1 MASLE
6 SILIPTDGSDGAM
19 VGARRGI
26 NLAAAA
32 GADVVTLSVIDDRE
46 AEPSLS
52 SDPERRTE
60 REELLEEQAQ
70 QAVDEVG
77 ALARRHLSGSVETAV
92 EWGIP
97 FDTIVDYAEQ
107 HDVDLI
113 AMGTH
118 GRSGLQRVL
127 LGSVAE
133 KVLRASSVPVLMVPP
148 AADTADIGVERY
160 ENVLLPT
167 DGSEGAEIAT
177 DWGITLA
184 SIHDAAVHAVYSID
198 ANRFG
203 GDVDRIDIYGAL
215 ERVGREAIESIRE
228 ATRSADLSGTGTLG
242 SGPATRVI
250 LSHADEHDVDLIVM
264 GTHGRSGVERYLIGS
279 VTEGVVRNA
288 SVPVCCVPMREFP

>member
-19 VGARRGI
+19 AGARRGV

-46 AEPSLS
+46 TEPSLAL
-52 SDPERRTE
+52 DPDGRTE
-60 REELLEEQAQ
+60 REELLEEQASH
-70 QAVDEVG
+70 AVDRVRT
-77 ALARRHLSGSVETAV
+77 LAQRHLSGTVETAV

-97 FDTIVDYAEQ
+97 FDTIIDYAEQ
-107 HDVDLI
+107 HDIDLI
-113 AMGTH
+113 VMGTH

-148 AADTADIGVERY
+148 AADTADVGVGRY
-160 ENVLLPT
+160 ENVLVPT
-167 DGSEGAEIAT
+167 DGSEGAEVAVE
-177 DWGITLA
+177 WGITLA
-184 SIHDAAVHAVYSID
+184 SIYDAMVHTVYSID
-198 ANRFG
+198 VSRFG
-203 GDVDRIDIYGAL
+203 GNVDRIDIYGAL
-215 ERVGREAIESIRE
+215 EQVGREAIESIRE
-228 ATRSADLSGTGTLG
+228 ATRSAELSGTGTLG

-250 LSHADEHDVDLIVM
+250 LAYADEHDVDLIVM

>member
-60 REELLEEQAQ
+60 RQELLEEQAQ